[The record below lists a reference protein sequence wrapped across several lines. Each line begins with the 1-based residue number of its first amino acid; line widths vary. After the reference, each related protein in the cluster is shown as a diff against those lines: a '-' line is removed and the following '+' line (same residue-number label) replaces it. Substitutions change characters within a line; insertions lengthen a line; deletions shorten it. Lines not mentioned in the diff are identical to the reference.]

1 MPNRPVG
8 MITTESELRA
18 LIPPPA
24 SMVPLKKLSALEQHC
39 RTFLSLARVGASAT
53 RRQDGSVGVAL
64 HGGAAGFVGGVGDR
78 PLPVPVAA
86 DEAQVLDNV
95 RAHGFAGFLF
105 LIPGVQETLRVNGR
119 ATAVANES
127 IDLAIEEAFL
137 HCPKAFIRAHLWDP
151 AAWTTGTSGGG
162 RPVAPR
168 LDPTS
173 RALLER
179 VPFWFLGTCR
189 DDGHADVAPRGDPPG
204 ALHVVDD
211 GTLLVPDRP
220 GNRLLDNYG
229 NVLALPTAGLLCLV
243 PGDDLTLSITGRASL
258 VADPAQLTPMT
269 VQGKP
274 PLLALRLDIAEVVR
288 QRCGAL
294 QRARVWDA
302 AAQVDRTMLPT
313 LGRMVVDQVEPG
325 GRLNALVAKG
335 LDLMGRWDGK
345 KHLY

>member
-1 MPNRPVG
+1 
-8 MITTESELRA
+8 
-18 LIPPPA
+18 
-24 SMVPLKKLSALEQHC
+24 
-39 RTFLSLARVGASAT
+39 
-53 RRQDGSVGVAL
+53 
-64 HGGAAGFVGGVGDR
+64 
-78 PLPVPVAA
+78 
-86 DEAQVLDNV
+86 
-95 RAHGFAGFLF
+95 
-105 LIPGVQETLRVNGR
+105 
-119 ATAVANES
+119 
-127 IDLAIEEAFL
+127 
-137 HCPKAFIRAHLWDP
+137 
-151 AAWTTGTSGGG
+151 
-162 RPVAPR
+162 
-168 LDPTS
+168 
-173 RALLER
+173 
-179 VPFWFLGTCR
+179 
-189 DDGHADVAPRGDPPG
+189 VAPRGDPPG